1 MKSRYTQLF
10 DQITPPK
17 TDEELLQDVLSR
29 REEAAPGG
37 FTETPKRRAFRK
49 PVIIAAAAVTAV
61 SVGVTAVG
69 ASTGWDFS
77 KMFEGFYTKITNDYY
92 GYVDTGI
99 ENQVLTADLSE
110 MGINLDQT
118 IDFGYGTVTFTGAI
132 ADSQVVMVMYDL
144 TVKDE
149 VLEDYYSK
157 HSNEGAKPWISL
169 GFDFLN
175 PGCRHADSFGYT
187 LSMPYETIS
196 DNGVD
201 CSRTDAYF
209 YEDGYISRGMVLEI
223 EFDLFS
229 MYASDHS
236 LWEIK
241 LEEPVTLS
249 LPLDFMNTDRI
260 EVSPNVEIIHDNYR
274 YFLEDVVLTPLS
286 IQWYTQPGEKI
297 DHLPLR
303 SDPLIYRLKDGT
315 EVKNYG
321 ITEGAAY
328 NASMGDR
335 EYHSALLD
343 KPINLDDLASVT
355 IGDYTIYLDNAE

>member
-1 MKSRYTQLF
+1 MKYTQLF
-10 DQITPPK
+10 DQIKPPK
-17 TDEELLQDVLSR
+17 TDDELLQAVISR
-29 REEAAPGG
+29 RGEAVPEEL
-37 FTETPKRRAFRK
+37 TPKRRTFRK
-49 PVIIAAAAVTAV
+49 PVVIAAAAVTTA
-61 SVGVTAVG
+61 SVGITAVG

-77 KMFEGFYTKITNDYY
+77 KMFEGFYTKVTNDYY

-99 ENQVLTADLSE
+99 EDQVLTADLSE

-118 IDFGYGTVTFTGAI
+118 VDFGYGTVTFTGAI
-132 ADSQVVMVMYDL
+132 ADSNIVMIMYDL
-144 TVKDE
+144 TVDDE
-149 VLEDYYSK
+149 VLEEYYSK
-157 HSNEGAKPWISL
+157 YSKEGKKPWML
-169 GFDFLN
+169 LTLDFMK
-175 PGCRHADSFGYT
+175 PGCNYSDSFGYP

-201 CSRTDAYF
+201 CSRTEAYF
-209 YEDGYISRGMVLEI
+209 YQDGFLSKDMVLDI
-223 EFDLFS
+223 EFNTFS
-229 MYASDHS
+229 MFASDHS
-236 LWEIK
+236 WWDITLDK
-241 LEEPVTLS
+241 PVVLS

-260 EVSPNVEIIHDNYR
+260 AVSPNVEIIHDNYR
-274 YFLEDVVLTPLS
+274 YFLEDVVITPLS

-297 DHLPLR
+297 EHLPLR

-355 IGDYTIYLDNAE
+355 IGDYTLYLE

>member
-10 DQITPPK
+10 DQMTPPK
-17 TDEELLQDVLSR
+17 TDEELLQDILSR
-29 REEAAPGG
+29 REEAVPGDIRL
-37 FTETPKRRAFRK
+37 TPRKRSFRK
-49 PVIIAAAAVTAV
+49 PVMISAAAVTAL

-77 KMFEGFYTKITNDYY
+77 KMFEGFYNKITEDYF

-99 ENQVLTADLSE
+99 ENQTLTADLSE
-110 MGINLDQT
+110 MGINLGQT
-118 IDFGYGTVTFTGAI
+118 VDFGYGTVTFTGAI

-144 TVKDE
+144 TVRDE
-149 VLEDYYSK
+149 VLEEYYSK
-157 HSNEGAKPWISL
+157 YSKEGAKPWM
-169 GFDFLN
+169 FLCSDVLM
-175 PGCRHADSFGYT
+175 PGCNHADSFGYS
-187 LSMPYETIS
+187 LSMPDEAAGE
-196 DNGVD
+196 NGVG

-209 YEDGYISRGMVLEI
+209 YQDGYLSKDMKLEL
-223 EFDLFS
+223 EFNTFS
-229 MYASDHS
+229 MSASDHS
-236 LWEIK
+236 LWEIE

-260 EVSPNVEIIHDNYR
+260 EVSPNVEITHDNYR

-286 IQWYTQPGEKI
+286 IQWYTQPGERI
-297 DHLPLR
+297 DHLPMR
-303 SDPLIYRLKDGT
+303 SDPLIYRFKDGT

-328 NASMGDR
+328 NPYSGDR

-355 IGDYTIYLDNAE
+355 IGSYTINLE

>member
-1 MKSRYTQLF
+1 MKSKYTQLF
-10 DQITPPK
+10 DRITPSK
-17 TDEELLQDVLSR
+17 TDDELLRSVLAR
-29 REEAAPGG
+29 RDEAVRGEFSDTA
-37 FTETPKRRAFRK
+37 KRRSIRK
-49 PVIIAAAAVTAV
+49 PVIIAAAAVTAA

-99 ENQVLTADLSE
+99 EDQILTADLSE
-110 MGINLDQT
+110 MGINLDRT

-149 VLEDYYSK
+149 VLDEYYSK

-175 PGCRHADSFGYT
+175 PGCRHADSFGYP
-187 LSMPYETIS
+187 LSIPNETIS
-196 DNGVD
+196 DNGVN

-209 YEDGYISRGMVLEI
+209 YEDGYISKDMVLEI

-229 MYASDHS
+229 MFASDHS
-236 LWEIK
+236 LWEIE

-260 EVSPNVEIIHDNYR
+260 EVSPKVDIIHDNYR

-297 DHLPLR
+297 DHLSLR

-328 NASMGDR
+328 NAYSGDL
-335 EYHSALLD
+335 EFHNALLD

-355 IGDYTIYLDNAE
+355 IGNYTINLDNIE